1 MTKLLR
7 TQAAMLLSLL
17 VLSVMA
23 FGATPRWAWAT
34 WSALSLMILVAWVA
48 TVLLAKESVIV
59 WSPMV
64 LVFIAGLFFVTVQ
77 MWAGRSPDPYG
88 TREAGLKLLTYAA
101 IYWTTLQVIG
111 ASAVLDV
118 QGFAK
123 IVTIYGAAIA
133 LFGICQFIAS
143 PGTVYGTQYDGSPFG
158 PYINHNHFAGL
169 IELLFPVALASVLN
183 PSYDGARA
191 AMAGF
196 ALVLMICA
204 VVLAGSRGGAICV
217 AIEAVTLVMVEARG
231 MDSKRWKVRSAA
243 VVCIVLGAV
252 AGFAILDSGG
262 SARRY
267 KELLKHPA
275 VTVADRGLMA
285 RDAVRV
291 WMAHPFVGAGVG
303 SYSLAVLSTNSVSG
317 ERVVDHAHNDY
328 LELLAEGG
336 LVAGL
341 IAVVGVTL
349 LFVSMSQHLKQ
360 ARATFDGLLKF
371 AVGVGCLGFL
381 LHSVADFNFHI
392 PANAAWF
399 AAYLAIIT
407 APTRTNSFES
417 TTRGELVSQ

>member
-7 TQAAMLLSLL
+7 MQATMLWSLL
-17 VLSVMA
+17 ILSVMA

-34 WSALSLMILVAWVA
+34 GSALSLVILVAWVA
-48 TVLLAKESVIV
+48 GVLLVKQPMIV

-64 LVFIAGLFFVTVQ
+64 LVFVAGLLFVAVQ
-77 MWAGRSPDPYG
+77 MWAGQSPDPYG

-111 ASAVLDV
+111 ASAISEV
-118 QGFAK
+118 QSFAK
-123 IVTIYGAAIA
+123 IVLIFGAAIA
-133 LFGICQFIAS
+133 LFGICQFISS
-143 PGTVYGTQYDGSPFG
+143 PGAVYGTQYDGSPFG

-191 AMAGF
+191 AVAGF
-196 ALVLMICA
+196 ALVLITCA
-204 VVLAGSRGGAICV
+204 VALAGSRGGAICV
-217 AIEAVTLVMVEARG
+217 AIEAVTLAVVAARG
-231 MDSKRWKVRSAA
+231 IYSKRWKVRSAA
-243 VVCIVLGAV
+243 VVCIVLVAV
-252 AGFAILDSGG
+252 TGFAILDSGG

-275 VTVADRGLMA
+275 ETIADRGLMA

-291 WMAHPFVGAGVG
+291 WMAHPFVGAGLG

-341 IAVVGVTL
+341 IAVAGAAL
-349 LFVSMSQHLKQ
+349 LLASVSQHLKQ
-360 ARATFDGLLKF
+360 ARATFDGMLKF
-371 AVGVGCLGFL
+371 AAGVGCIGFL

-407 APTRTNSFES
+407 APTRTNSVES
-417 TTRGELVSQ
+417 KRQGEIVSQ